1 MTATAES
8 LDGFERRLR
17 SLEHELADLRRAA
30 AQEVAAPVVRDTV
43 SQAPAPPP
51 APLPPRAFPQPPA
64 APPPRPSAPP
74 RPSPPPEPPR
84 ELDLSFLFG
93 ARALAWTGGAVT
105 LLGIVFFFVLAV
117 DRGWIGPAARVSL
130 GAAASTIVF
139 GAGLWL
145 RRRFGES
152 YASLSAAG
160 AGIAGAYAT
169 LLAGTALYDLLPAP
183 AALVAAGAI
192 AAAGGALA
200 LAWDAETVAGL
211 GLVGAILVPAAV
223 ALDGGLTAVGTAFA
237 ACVLVATLVVG
248 VARRWNALIVAA
260 AAASAPQIL
269 VLALEGNEYALP
281 LAIAFSLA
289 YGAAG
294 VAYALRDGLA
304 RVSASLVVGGAA
316 VAGWCAG
323 LLYDGRTE
331 GVALLVIAVGYAA
344 AGVVLYLRDRDVS
357 SLLMAVGLA
366 VGAVAAADLV
376 SGATLTVAWA
386 AEAAVLAWLARRI
399 DEPRFQLASLG
410 WLLLALVHGIGIDA
424 PFVRLFI
431 EGQDPGAG
439 VVSAVALAAA
449 TALVGLVAFDWTP
462 RDEGAL
468 GRIVEQVRVAQPHL
482 RTGGLAA
489 AAILA
494 VYGASLAL
502 VAAVPT
508 WDWGHAAV
516 AGLWSAIAL
525 AAVAVGSRRSATLE
539 AAGLGGFAATMTLA
553 VIYDAGVL
561 APEPRAAAFA
571 AVACAA
577 LAAAV
582 AHTLGVRRPW
592 AGVGAAAIL
601 ASAGFA
607 TAATVTLFAGRV
619 EGAAL
624 LVVAAAYGAVGT
636 GVLRLHRDL
645 ASVLGVVAL
654 VLAAPASIEIL
665 DGTWLVL
672 AWAAAGVGLAAAA
685 RFESRLEL
693 GAAAYLALAAAHA
706 LAVDAPPAD
715 LVVAARHPGAGAPA
729 LLVVAAAGLAFA
741 RFRALLRGQV
751 LWAVGALGL
760 YGATLAILEGFEA
773 AGGGVDAAFQRGHTT
788 VSAVWGAVG
797 LALLYAGLRRRVR
810 ALQLGGF
817 ALFGVSLAKV
827 FVYDLA
833 FLSSVSRALSFLA
846 VGGVLLLAGFFYQR
860 LAVDSTA

>member
-1 MTATAES
+1 
-8 LDGFERRLR
+8 
-17 SLEHELADLRRAA
+17 
-30 AQEVAAPVVRDTV
+30 V
-43 SQAPAPPP
+43 SQAPAPTTP
-51 APLPPRAFPQPPA
+51 PLPPRVFAPPPA
-64 APPPRPSAPP
+64 ALPL

-84 ELDLSFLFG
+84 GLDLSFLFG

-130 GAAASTIVF
+130 GAVASTIVF

-160 AGIAGAYAT
+160 AGIAGGYAT
-169 LLAGTALYDLLPAP
+169 LLAATALYDLLPAP
-183 AALVAAGAI
+183 AALVAAAAI

-200 LAWDAETVAGL
+200 LAWNAETVAGL

-248 VARRWNALIVAA
+248 VARRWNGLLLAG
-260 AAASAPQIL
+260 AAASAPQVL
-269 VLALEGNEYALP
+269 VLALEGDEYALP
-281 LAIAFSLA
+281 LAIAFSAA

-294 VAYALRDGLA
+294 VAYALRHGLG
-304 RVSASLVVGGAA
+304 RVSASLVIGGAA
-316 VAGWCAG
+316 VAGPCAG
-323 LLYDGRTE
+323 LLYEGRAE
-331 GVALLVIAVGYAA
+331 GIALLVVAVAYAA
-344 AGVVLYLRDRDVS
+344 AGAVLYLRDRDVS
-357 SLLMAVGLA
+357 SLLVAVALA

-410 WLLLALVHGIGIDA
+410 WLLLALVHGLGIDA
-424 PFVRLFI
+424 PLVRLFV
-431 EGQDPGAG
+431 EGHDPGAG
-439 VVSAVALAAA
+439 VVSVVALAAA
-449 TALVGLVAFDWTP
+449 TALVGLAAFDWTP
-462 RDEGAL
+462 RDEGRLA
-468 GRIVEQVRVAQPHL
+468 RAVEQLRAAQPHL
-482 RTGGLAA
+482 RVGGLAA
-489 AAILA
+489 ATILA

-508 WDWGHAAV
+508 WGWGHAAV
-516 AGLWSAIAL
+516 TGLWSAIAVSATL
-525 AAVAVGSRRSATLE
+525 VGSRRNPALE
-539 AAGLGGFAATMTLA
+539 AAGVGGVAATMTLA
-553 VIYDAGVL
+553 VLYDAGVL

-577 LAAAV
+577 LAAGL

-592 AGVGAAAIL
+592 LGVGGAAVA
-601 ASAGFA
+601 ASAAFA

-619 EGAAL
+619 EGTAL
-624 LVVAAAYGAVGT
+624 LLVAAAYGAVGL
-636 GVLRLHRDL
+636 GVCRLHRDL
-645 ASVLGVVAL
+645 ASVLGAVAL
-654 VLAAPASIEIL
+654 VLAVPASTELL

-672 AWAAAGVGLAAAA
+672 AWAAAAAGLAAAA

-693 GAAAYLALAAAHA
+693 GAAAYLTLAAAHA
-706 LAVDAPPAD
+706 LTVDAPPAD

-729 LLVVAAAGLAFA
+729 LLLVAAAGLAFA
-741 RFRALLRGQV
+741 RLRALLRGRV

-760 YGATLAILEGFEA
+760 YGASLAILEGFEA
-773 AGGGVDAAFQRGHTT
+773 AGGGVDAAFQRGHTA

-797 LALLYAGLRRRVR
+797 LALLYAGLRRRIQ
-810 ALQLGGF
+810 ALQLAGF

-827 FVYDLA
+827 FLYDLA
-833 FLSSVSRALSFLA
+833 FLSSVSRAFSFLA